1 MHQRRGPNIWD
12 KGAGEKVP
20 INNIELEKKKLIDD
34 RKGGTTEDT
43 KLYCVAELEKK
54 PHERSKKRERKCFS

>member
-1 MHQRRGPNIWD
+1 M
-12 KGAGEKVP
+12 P
-20 INNIELEKKKLIDD
+20 INNIELEKKLIDD

-54 PHERSKKRERKCFS
+54 PHERSKKREKMLQLINLKGT